1 VSGQRDGPPETR
13 AEPHGLGGQLSRRG
27 FLGGGSAA
35 VAATVIG
42 VHPAAPDR
50 SASLDTERRMIVQLA
65 RAGTGFPVRLPTR
78 DQAGGVRAQR
88 ALGRLRAA
96 QRQLGPGLLQLGAAR
111 RPSLARL
118 RAAEQ
123 ALPAGDLVAA
133 RRGADLLIGAGLL
146 DSSQRPLLAGLGHLA
161 ATARPPD
168 RAALVGAATLAV
180 RTVFSDATHPRVR
193 TAAAQWV
200 NLLSAMH
207 EQGTLRPATGPREL
221 R

>member
-1 VSGQRDGPPETR
+1 MSGRLDDPPGTQ
-13 AEPHGLGGQLSRRG
+13 AEPHGMGGQLSRRG

-35 VAATVIG
+35 AAAAVIG

-50 SASLDTERRMIVQLA
+50 SGSLDSERRMIVQLA
-65 RAGTGFPVRLPTR
+65 HVGTGFPLRLPTR
-78 DQAGGVRAQR
+78 EQVGGVRAQR
-88 ALGRLRAA
+88 ALGRLRTA
-96 QRQLGPGLLQLGAAR
+96 QRQFGPGLLQLGAAR

-123 ALPAGDLVAA
+123 ALPASDLVAA
-133 RRGADLLIGAGLL
+133 RRGADLLIVAGLL
-146 DSSQRPLLAGLGHLA
+146 DSGQRRLLAGLGHLA

-180 RTVFSDATHPRVR
+180 RTVFSDAAHPRVR
-193 TAAAQWV
+193 TAAAQWL

-207 EQGTLRPATGPREL
+207 ERGTLRPAVGQREL